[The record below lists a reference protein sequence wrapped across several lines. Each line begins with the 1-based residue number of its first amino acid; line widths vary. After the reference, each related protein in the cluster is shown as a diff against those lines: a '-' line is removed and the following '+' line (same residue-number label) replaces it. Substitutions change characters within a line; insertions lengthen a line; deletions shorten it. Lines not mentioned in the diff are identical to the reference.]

1 MSQPITMSA
10 MIMVMSMAMNTIPS
24 LLPTI
29 PSLTTMLHIIL
40 NPISLL
46 LTFQEYL
53 ALTDSEYLKGN
64 LIYKLS
70 MIYYVMGK

>member
-1 MSQPITMSA
+1 MSA

-29 PSLTTMLHIIL
+29 LSLTTMLHIIL